1 MFLRYQHSNY
11 AGDFRS
17 RLKAFNLD
25 QYFDCYPLLV
35 KYDWLC
41 PAFHVPVPESSFRNW
56 KDYPLYPAE
65 LTDSSPHWAYEFDGR
80 WYISEGEIGTD
91 EWFVHPLLRKGP
103 SRSRFFDHAAV
114 SHADY
119 SWEVMQH
126 SEGRKFV
133 PAFDYFYEWQIFRF
147 ADVVHWMRGD
157 HPHFWQPG
165 AHDNFLKRAQETSP
179 KDFDRAAIAPGW
191 STRATAFTWL
201 AHFIAYDRAFESYT
215 DRFVA
220 AHKDAE
226 AASHDALN
234 KKLNNEKKLGA
245 VQLMSWMGITSTMLE
260 ASLKDEF
267 LTLAQR
273 WRAREYHQTAETRPL
288 WRALQTQVRA
298 AVSWLC
304 AVNNNDPIDYLDRL
318 RYDHIGQD
326 VWAQLEDVLEYPL
339 WKAARKVSPY
349 ISQLAHNYS
358 KDHGGFAS
366 DFAPSPRQLVNL
378 GARVE
383 GFDDYLDALWRLIL
397 ESEHRDGDDPFRPRS
412 RSSWYRVIAIIGFMM
427 LEDAVGKHERKFPMK
442 AVAEKLADKGYE
454 WASFYKRQRSESPE
468 KTLAKIADGIRNA
481 TTKDDLILYFCLA
494 VHYARNSTAHPY
506 GAKHDWLNADW
517 AGPIFDAL
525 VLFVPC
531 ALMQLKA
538 HEQTESQ
545 KLVMPIKGSRDQ
557 PQFD

>member
-1 MFLRYQHSNY
+1 MFLCYQHSNY
-11 AGDFRS
+11 AGDLRS
-17 RLKAFNLD
+17 QLSKFNLD
-25 QYFDCYPLLV
+25 KYFKRYPLLV
-35 KYDWLC
+35 KYDWLR
-41 PAFHVPVPESSFRNW
+41 PAFHVPVPEKWFRNW
-56 KDYPLYPAE
+56 KAYPNHPAE
-65 LTDSSPHWAYEFDGR
+65 LADSTPHWANDHDKGWF
-80 WYISEGEIGTD
+80 ISADEIGTD
-91 EWFVHPLLRKGP
+91 EWFVQPALRKGAT
-103 SRSRFFDHAAV
+103 RSGFFDHAVAN
-114 SHADY
+114 HEDF
-119 SWEVMQH
+119 SWEEMHH
-126 SEGRKFV
+126 SEGRNFV
-133 PAFDYFYEWQIFRF
+133 PAFDYFYEWQLFRF

-165 AHDNFLKRAQETSP
+165 AHAKLAKYVTEVSP
-179 KDFDRAAIAPGW
+179 NDFDRAAIAPGW

-220 AHKDAE
+220 ACKDAD

-260 ASLKDEF
+260 AALKDEF

-304 AVNNNDPIDYLDRL
+304 AVNNNDPVDYLDRL
-318 RYDHIGQD
+318 RYDHMGQD

-339 WKAARKVSPY
+339 WKAARKASPY

-366 DFAPSPRQLVNL
+366 DFAPSPRELVNL
-378 GARVE
+378 GARIE

-412 RSSWYRVIAIIGFMM
+412 RDSWYRVIAIIGFMM
-427 LEDAVGKHERKFPMK
+427 LEDAVGKHKGQFPMQ
-442 AVAEKLADKGYE
+442 AVAEKLGGKGDD
-454 WASFYKRQRSESPE
+454 WAKFKGSERSESPE
-468 KTLAKIADGIRNA
+468 KVLAKIADGIRNA
-481 TTKDDLILYFCLA
+481 TSKEDLILCFCLA
-494 VHYARNSTAHPY
+494 VHHARNSTAHPY
-506 GAKHDWLNADW
+506 GAKHDWLKADW

-525 VLFVPC
+525 VLFVPW
-531 ALMQLKA
+531 ALMELKPTQDA
-538 HEQTESQ
+538 Q
-545 KLVMPIKGSRDQ
+545 INN
-557 PQFD
+557 